1 MFGNHVLC
9 LLIEQHGDLMINLKA
24 SNNPV
29 TPSLGVMLNRLW
41 YCQDYPDPYPPP
53 PINQFNTLLGF
64 SWCNISVVSWSVHWF
79 DWGRCAVGRAGSLF
93 PHFCG
98 QGL

>member
-29 TPSLGVMLNRLW
+29 TPSLGVMLNRLLSRSLH
-41 YCQDYPDPYPPP
+41 PPGA
-53 PINQFNTLLGF
+53 INQFNSLLG
-64 SWCNISVVSWSVHWF
+64 
-79 DWGRCAVGRAGSLF
+79 L
-93 PHFCG
+93 
-98 QGL
+98 

>member
-9 LLIEQHGDLMINLKA
+9 LLIEQHGDNLMINLKA

-64 SWCNISVVSWSVHWF
+64 SWCDISVVSWSDILLF
-79 DWGRCAVGRAGSLF
+79 SILPTSPF

-98 QGL
+98 QPVEYI